1 MYLKDYIAFLLF
13 QAFLDN
19 KDLGDSLDSVEALI
33 KKHEDFEKSLAAQE
47 EKIKMLDEFATR
59 LIETEHYAHDDVA
72 AKRDQ
77 LLERRNALYESSARR
92 RQLLEESYKYQTFER
107 DCDETKGWINE
118 KLKTAS
124 DESYLVCYSNFQCC
138 PVESH
143 STCIRKCT
151 SKNL

>member
-1 MYLKDYIAFLLF
+1 M
-13 QAFLDN
+13 DN

-124 DESYLVCYSNFQCC
+124 DESYLVC
-138 PVESH
+138 
-143 STCIRKCT
+143 
-151 SKNL
+151 